1 MQASASTPALGST
14 TFASRLGHGFIGGH
28 DFSTRGSLVV
38 VAKMPRPRP
47 TSAADLRRA
56 RTFSAPLHQQ
66 RPRPK
71 SATTP
76 KTVDVGMPPPPDFS
90 TRVTYMPPM
99 ATTRGR
105 PASAAVVRQHRP
117 DSAPLSRPTRP
128 ASAAALRST
137 TASSASLLARPAS
150 AAALLGRRPAPRP
163 SPAPPPHSL
172 LAARRALGGGWQL
185 AATIA
190 EADEMEDDLKA
201 SLPALRA
208 ALSRGVAY
216 APRPAAAPAA
226 DAVAGAAAGSPPPQS
241 TFGMFAMGPPG
252 ADASLL
258 PCSMLPRSAG
268 GATTDAAAASDP
280 RAEAARHIARTEV
293 DSMVGRV
300 LDSLAP
306 LILDDGAAVP
316 LAPAAAAPAP
326 AALAPATATAGRA
339 EYLRKPPPSRGA
351 SRPTSAGPQ
360 RSQVPAQRPTTSRP
374 GSASHRTVQWGAAP
388 APVPAPA
395 ATTRPNRF
403 AAAVAPAAAPAD
415 AAPAE
420 PPPPPALS
428 PRSAAAAAYDI
439 L

>member
-1 MQASASTPALGST
+1 
-14 TFASRLGHGFIGGH
+14 
-28 DFSTRGSLVV
+28 
-38 VAKMPRPRP
+38 
-47 TSAADLRRA
+47 
-56 RTFSAPLHQQ
+56 
-66 RPRPK
+66 
-71 SATTP
+71 
-76 KTVDVGMPPPPDFS
+76 
-90 TRVTYMPPM
+90 
-99 ATTRGR
+99 
-105 PASAAVVRQHRP
+105 
-117 DSAPLSRPTRP
+117 
-128 ASAAALRST
+128 
-137 TASSASLLARPAS
+137 
-150 AAALLGRRPAPRP
+150 
-163 SPAPPPHSL
+163 
-172 LAARRALGGGWQL
+172 
-185 AATIA
+185 
-190 EADEMEDDLKA
+190 MEDDLKA

-268 GATTDAAAASDP
+268 GATTTDAAAASDP

-316 LAPAAAAPAP
+316 LAPVAAAPAP
-326 AALAPATATAGRA
+326 AALAPATRDRRPRRVSSEAAAVARLDTADERRA
-339 EYLRKPPPSRGA
+339 AAVARFLRSGPPPHGPARLSPN
-351 SRPTSAGPQ
+351 RP
-360 RSQVPAQRPTTSRP
+360 V
-374 GSASHRTVQWGAAP
+374 GSCA

-395 ATTRPNRF
+395 ATARPDRF
-403 AAAVAPAAAPAD
+403 AAAAAPAAAPAD